1 MSENILVRIPDML
14 REEAD
19 LYVESGFFESRSEL
33 VREAMREF
41 LEKLDKEKEGL
52 AIDLYRKGKIS
63 LSRAAE
69 ISGVGYE
76 KMKAILAERGI
87 PINRGPESL
96 SELQGEY
103 SAAKDL

>member
-1 MSENILVRIPDML
+1 MSEGILIKIPEML

-19 LYVESGFFESRSEL
+19 LYVESGYFENRSEL
-33 VREAMREF
+33 IREAIREF
-41 LEKLDKEKEGL
+41 LDKLEKDRQGV
-52 AIDLYRKGKIS
+52 AIDMYRKGKIS
-63 LSRAAE
+63 LGRAAE
-69 ISGVGYE
+69 ISGVGFE